1 MEREARVESLVAG
14 AMDLD
19 EEEGG
24 GAGEGVFATIE
35 GRFDRNAAE
44 RGRDGA
50 GEEVEERRRQQQQ
63 QQQQQQQRG
72 AAEAVGLGR
81 AGW

>member
-19 EEEGG
+19 EEGA

-44 RGRDGA
+44 RGRGA
-50 GEEVEERRRQQQQ
+50 GDEAEERWRQQQQ
-63 QQQQQQQRG
+63 QQQQQQHLG
-72 AAEAVGLGR
+72 AAEAVGLGGEG
-81 AGW
+81 GW